1 MGTGGKS
8 FHPNPRAMTVIVDT
22 QSQYD
27 AALADYRSI
36 PSRSRKLKHAAAE
49 RLHAAREA
57 LKAAGLA

>member
-1 MGTGGKS
+1 
-8 FHPNPRAMTVIVDT
+8 MTVIVDT

-36 PSRSRKLKHAAAE
+36 PSRNRKLKHAAAE

-57 LKAAGLA
+57 LKTAGLA